1 MLLKRSDLIKL
12 LEKNGWF
19 LKRNGGEH
27 DIYSDGNRSE
37 AIPRHREINEL
48 LAKKI
53 LKRAG
58 IK

>member
-1 MLLKRSDLIKL
+1 MKRSDLIKL

-53 LKRAG
+53 LKRVG

>member
-1 MLLKRSDLIKL
+1 MKRSDLIKL